1 MSVAAVIA
9 LIIAVILLFFGCKKY
24 RSSRR
29 PVELNGTDR
38 GINFS
43 PQGSWRPPLVEDADD
58 GDMVSADYNGILTA
72 MQLPP
77 LVTLGQS
84 ISREENE
91 ALAAAGAVSTK
102 RYSAGGSA
110 ESSGSALPRRSSSH
124 GQRMPGFGQAV
135 ETIVA
140 VEAMQ
145 ARGPSPYNSSS
156 QGHSSSNLASSS
168 GGHGTGSTSSHGH
181 GVASSS
187 GHGSSGGHGYSS
199 TSSGHGFTSNS
210 SGHGMTSAS
219 SHGAYLAS
227 GKSPG
232 EGSRGGHSPVPP
244 TSYRDQPKD
253 SDAGSLR
260 GLITRLRGGR
270 NTSISIPDLKARHTS
285 TSMESA
291 SSPSSVHSPYPHSP
305 SSLLDPPPIPSR
317 SPPPQNLRTGTDVA
331 GLSPWIFRPASREG
345 EGGKPWPVATMPPPL
360 GTPDE
365 IPAPEG
371 LLHPRLIG
379 SNLAAQPSLASLNDN
394 VDYSRPIGGVR
405 NFSLCSL
412 SYS

>member
-1 MSVAAVIA
+1 M
-9 LIIAVILLFFGCKKY
+9 
-24 RSSRR
+24 
-29 PVELNGTDR
+29 
-38 GINFS
+38 
-43 PQGSWRPPLVEDADD
+43 
-58 GDMVSADYNGILTA
+58 M
-72 MQLPP
+72 
-77 LVTLGQS
+77 
-84 ISREENE
+84 
-91 ALAAAGAVSTK
+91 AAGAVSPK

-110 ESSGSALPRRSSSH
+110 ESSASALPRRSSSH
-124 GQRMPGFGQAV
+124 GKRMPGFGQAV

-145 ARGPSPYNSSS
+145 ARAPSPYNSSS
-156 QGHSSSNLASSS
+156 QGHSSSGPASSS

-210 SGHGMTSAS
+210 SGHGFTSAS
-219 SHGAYLAS
+219 SHGPYLAS

-232 EGSRGGHSPVPP
+232 EGSRSGHSPAPP
-244 TSYRDQPKD
+244 TSYKDQRRE

-270 NTSISIPDLKARHTS
+270 NTSISIPDVKVKHAS

-291 SSPSSVHSPYPHSP
+291 SSPSSAYSPYPRSP
-305 SSLLDPPPIPSR
+305 SSMLDHSPMSSR
-317 SPPPQNLRTGTDVA
+317 SPPPQNLRTGTEVS
-331 GLSPWIFRPASREG
+331 GSSPWLFRPASREG
-345 EGGKPWPVATMPPPL
+345 EGGSGKPWPVATMPPPL

-379 SNLAAQPSLASLNDN
+379 FNMAAQPSLASLNDN
-394 VDYSRPIGGVR
+394 VDYSRPIGGLVNNR
-405 NFSLCSL
+405 G
-412 SYS
+412 YSSTTFNTQHTQDTERPDSDDGRDG